1 MTRRNKMKG
10 IMLSS
15 GTAYVTDGYTTL
27 RVRPSGEVEIS
38 STSYFV
44 LEHDLST
51 ESPSDWSYMLE
62 GEIEALPCIENIR
75 AELSRIRKIL
85 KLD

>member
-1 MTRRNKMKG
+1 MNG
-10 IMLSS
+10 IKLSN
-15 GTAYVTDGYTTL
+15 GTVYVTDGYTTL

-38 STSYFV
+38 PILYFV

-51 ESPSDWSYMLE
+51 ESPYSWSYMLE
-62 GEIEALPCIENIR
+62 REIESLPCIENIR
-75 AELSRIRKIL
+75 TEFSRVRKIL